1 MPFMGLYRNISY
13 LVGLS
18 HIGLISCTVSIID
31 IATMYM
37 LYCYY
42 YYNNTI
48 DEVSCGGLVVYVW
61 RYLGDTLRRA
71 VCVCCVFSFVF
82 SIMGTLLIK
91 LI

>member
-1 MPFMGLYRNISY
+1 MPFMGLYRNICY

-18 HIGLISCTVSIID
+18 YTGLISCTVYIID
-31 IATMYM
+31 ITTVYM

-61 RYLGDTLRRA
+61 RYSERYPA
-71 VCVCCVFSFVF
+71 
-82 SIMGTLLIK
+82 
-91 LI
+91 